1 VYAITPALR
10 NLSDELTCVDT
21 GPELYKDAPVAVQLV
36 GYRYADEALMQTA
49 SLVDSIVNSAE

>member
-1 VYAITPALR
+1 
-10 NLSDELTCVDT
+10 LSDELTCVDT